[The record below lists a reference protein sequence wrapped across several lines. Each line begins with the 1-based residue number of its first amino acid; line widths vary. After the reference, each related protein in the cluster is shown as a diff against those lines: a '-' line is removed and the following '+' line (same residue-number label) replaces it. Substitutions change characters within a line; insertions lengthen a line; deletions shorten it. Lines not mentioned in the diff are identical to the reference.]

1 MITVSELLEKKGH
14 TVWSIAPED
23 TVFDAIKLMDEKG
36 VGALAVL
43 KNSVLTGVISE
54 RDYARKVIL
63 KGRSSSDTKVQEI
76 MTTQVYY
83 TFPSQ
88 SIQDC
93 MIVMT
98 ERCIRHMPVLKGEEL
113 VGMISIGDLVK
124 DIIAEQ
130 QFIIEQLEH
139 YISGDEY

>member
-1 MITVSELLEKKGH
+1 MITVGELLDRKGH
-14 TVWSIAPED
+14 GIWSVTPD
-23 TVFDAIKLMDEKG
+23 DSVFNAIKLMDDKG
-36 VGALAVL
+36 IGAVAVISDGLLVGML
-43 KNSVLTGVISE
+43 SE

-63 KGRSSSDTKVQEI
+63 KGRSSSDTKVREI
-76 MTTQVYY
+76 MTSQVYY

-88 SIQDC
+88 SVEDC

-98 ERCIRHMPVLKGEEL
+98 ERRIRHLPVLKGDEL
-113 VGMISIGDLVK
+113 VGMLSIGDLVK

-139 YISGDEY
+139 YIAGDEY